1 MAHRTTIRIHYPLPA
16 LALREPGEPFTLVL
30 RTDLDWDADVAPAE
44 VSADGT
50 RFDFPLVLEST
61 FRYWKPVLR
70 RGGEDGEIVW
80 SQGENYLV
88 LEDDPAERDVYPYF
102 FAEGT
107 CSVCAL
113 QRTPTGEHERNHPL
127 RVFLPPGYTENTLA
141 TYPVLYMQDGQ
152 NLFFAQEA
160 FGGQHWMIEETLRV
174 LDSMNLVQKAIVVGI
189 YPLDR
194 MVDYTRPGYL
204 EYGRYLV
211 EEVKPW
217 VDATYRTRR
226 GPESTVVMGSSLGGV
241 VSFFLAWE
249 WPQVFGNAACLSS
262 TFGYQDDLHERVES
276 EMKRDV
282 KFYLD
287 SGWPR
292 DNYEPTRA
300 MRNALRGSGYREGEN
315 LFYLAF
321 PRAQH
326 NEQAWSM
333 RAHIPFLFF
342 FGG

>member
-1 MAHRTTIRIHYPLPA
+1 MAHTLTIRIHYPLPDLA
-16 LALREPGEPFTLVL
+16 EDHPGEPYRLALR
-30 RTDLDWDADVAPAE
+30 TDVDWDADVAPAAI
-44 VSADGT
+44 SPDGT
-50 RFDFPLVLEST
+50 RFDFPLALEST

-70 RGGEDGEIVW
+70 RGDEIVW
-80 SQGENYLV
+80 SQGENYLAI
-88 LEDDPAERDVYPYF
+88 EDDPAERDVYPHF
-102 FAEGT
+102 FDDPT
-107 CSVCAL
+107 CSVCSIRHVPSGA
-113 QRTPTGEHERNHPL
+113 HERNHPL
-127 RVFLPPGYTENTLA
+127 RVFLPPGYGENTLA

-160 FGGQHWMIEETLRV
+160 FGGQHWMVEETLRV

-194 MVDYTRPGYL
+194 MVDYTRPGY
-204 EYGRYLV
+204 EDYGRYLV

-217 VDATYRTRR
+217 VDVTYRTRPE
-226 GPESTVVMGSSLGGV
+226 PESTVVMGSSLGGV
-241 VSFFLAWE
+241 VSFFLAWQ
-249 WPQVFGNAACLSS
+249 WPEVFGNAACLSS

-282 KFYLD
+282 KIYLD

-300 MRNALRGSGYREGEN
+300 MRNALRGAGYREGLD

-321 PRAQH
+321 PRARH
-326 NEQAWSM
+326 NEEAWSM
-333 RAHIPFLFF
+333 RAHIPFQFF